1 MAGSLFIVAT
11 PIGNLGDISLRALE
25 ILKSVDLIL
34 CEDTR
39 KTRLL
44 LMHYDIK
51 TPLDSYHQH
60 SSDKKYAT
68 IISLLRKG
76 SSLALV
82 TDAGTPSVSDPGNEL
97 VEFLTSNEN
106 GIKIISIPGA
116 SALTSSI
123 SICGFNMSKFEF
135 LGFMPKK
142 GRKKIFER
150 IKEIDMP
157 IIFFESPFRIRKTLT
172 EILESVGDR
181 RICVCRELTKI
192 YETIYRGTIS
202 EVLSIM
208 PEKIKGEIVVVVD
221 K

>member
-1 MAGSLFIVAT
+1 M
-11 PIGNLGDISLRALE
+11 
-25 ILKSVDLIL
+25 KSVDLIL

-39 KTRLL
+39 KTRFL

-68 IISLLRKG
+68 IISLLEKG

-97 VEFLTSNEN
+97 IEFLTSNES
-106 GIKIISIPGA
+106 GIKIIPIPGA

-123 SICGFNMSKFEF
+123 SICGFNMARFKF

-150 IKEIDMP
+150 IKEINMP
-157 IIFFESPFRIRKTLT
+157 VIFFESPFRVRKTLT

-181 RICVCRELTKI
+181 RISVARELTKI
-192 YETIYRGTIS
+192 HESVYRGTIS
-202 EVLSIM
+202 QVLHEM
-208 PEKIKGEIVVVVD
+208 PERVKGEIVVVID
-221 K
+221 KN